1 MSFRLHRAG
10 SLGRELAAAAYGVLV
25 LQHAYSLRAAG
36 VTGKAPAN
44 ADAITKF
51 VSTMTDNALWIIGTV
66 ATLAILV
73 IGGLHFFGHSRAG
86 DYAAKL
92 AIGAVI
98 IISAPGIAA

>member
-1 MSFRLHRAG
+1 MSSHASPYTGSARDAVAAVFGVLILHHACSLASGWRNWSRAAN
-10 SLGRELAAAAYGVLV
+10 AAAI
-25 LQHAYSLRAAG
+25 Q
-36 VTGKAPAN
+36 
-44 ADAITKF
+44 KF

-66 ATLAILV
+66 ATLAVLV

-98 IISAPGIAA
+98 IIAAPGIAA

>member
-1 MSFRLHRAG
+1 MTGHAPQN
-10 SLGRELAAAAYGVLV
+10 AAAI
-25 LQHAYSLRAAG
+25 Q
-36 VTGKAPAN
+36 N
-44 ADAITKF
+44 F

-98 IISAPGIAA
+98 IIAAPGIAA